1 MRIRDVEVD
10 GQIISLRDDA
20 KYKRFDSYDQ
30 FQEEFLNLN
39 PGYKELRDENGFSH
53 DVCEDNEYR
62 IYRIM
67 LQPRK
72 VPAGFYVRET
82 WTCFVFEKDDI
93 ESIEHEYNM
102 TVEDHFRFFYD
113 QPRYDD

>member
-10 GQIISLRDDA
+10 GEIISLRDDE
-20 KYKRFDSYDQ
+20 KYKRFDSHDQ

-39 PGYKELRDENGFSH
+39 PGWEDGNDFNYG
-53 DVCEDNEYR
+53 VCQDKEYR
-62 IYRIM
+62 IYKII

-72 VPAGFYVRET
+72 VPAGHYVRET
-82 WTCFVFEKDDI
+82 WICFVFEKDDI
-93 ESIEHEYNM
+93 ESIEDEYNM
-102 TVEDHFRFFYD
+102 LVEDHFRDFYD

>member
-10 GQIISLRDDA
+10 GQIISLRDDE
-20 KYKRFDSYDQ
+20 KYKRFNSYHQ

-39 PGYKELRDENGFSH
+39 PGYKELRDKSGFKAG
-53 DVCEDNEYR
+53 VCEDNEYR
-62 IYRIM
+62 VYRIM

-82 WTCFVFEKDDI
+82 WTVFVFEKEDI

-102 TVEDHFRFFYD
+102 MMEDSHKLLYD
-113 QPRYDD
+113 QDEYDG